1 MKSNEGDI
9 DKVLAFYGGS
19 GCDHRGRTLDEM
31 LQWDNDA
38 LEFVHDYIQWLF
50 PLTVPSG
57 FNPEAP
63 VLSSDV
69 IQQFRDTPQLRNKLL
84 EAFKLLLGFY
94 GFELNEMTVRRSA
107 NFRQRADNWLFVGNH
122 NMLRI
127 TRILTCLS
135 LLGLREYATGF
146 LRALTSVF
154 EDNPSVIRE
163 SYAFWQKAATAGE
176 EDQRSADRSF

>member
-63 VLSSDV
+63 ELSPDV
-69 IQQFRDTPQLRNKLL
+69 IQQFRDTPQLRNNLL

-94 GFELNEMTVRRSA
+94 GFELNEMTVGQSA
-107 NFRQRADNWLFVGNH
+107 NFQGMR
-122 NMLRI
+122 
-127 TRILTCLS
+127 
-135 LLGLREYATGF
+135 
-146 LRALTSVF
+146 
-154 EDNPSVIRE
+154 P
-163 SYAFWQKAATAGE
+163 K
-176 EDQRSADRSF
+176 